1 MIQHEPRWPVL
12 IAILCCGGLNWLL
25 PESMS
30 AGPGWIVVALAGVL
44 GVCSMLTVDGNETLH
59 FVFAYS
65 TQAVVTVSLAF
76 AVYALVEGV
85 LNKTAVG
92 PDLLRA
98 AASIWGLNVLVFA
111 TWYWRLDAGGPIHR
125 RKHHSY
131 RQGAFLFPQA
141 TLTPETRQM
150 LEITNWHPQFLDY
163 LFVSF
168 NTSTAF
174 SPTDCPVLSRWAKAM
189 MMVQSLIALASIAL
203 VAARAVNIL

>member
-1 MIQHEPRWPVL
+1 MIHQEPRWPVL

-30 AGPGWIVVALAGVL
+30 AGPGWVVVALAGVL
-44 GVCSMLTVDGNETLH
+44 GVTSMLTVNRNETLH
-59 FVFAYS
+59 LFFAYS
-65 TQAVVTVSLAF
+65 TQAVVTVALAF
-76 AVYALVEGV
+76 AVSV
-85 LNKTAVG
+85 LIRDVLSKKVMG
-92 PDLLRA
+92 PDLLQGA
-98 AASIWGLNVLVFA
+98 AGIWALNVLVFA

-125 RKHHSY
+125 GKYRSY
-131 RQGAFLFPQA
+131 REGAFLFPQS
-141 TLTPETRQM
+141 TLTPEARQAM
-150 LEITNWHPQFLDY
+150 EITNWHPQFLDY